1 MIKFIVFCR
10 KTVDLEEKLQGCC
23 IFSIKE
29 PRSLCTFTLLQT
41 STKPYMKFVWSKSNK
56 WSLFLSWASLILCL
70 RDITE
75 TLTIVFRLIFHEASL
90 SACPLF
96 TVLIL
101 TLENVAFRRRKE
113 TQIPVSLQ
121 SRQIKESY
129 MLLKCVG
136 RLKCCTEIDCSTDSN
151 NDELS
156 YYVPAWFWM
165 RNMTVGFSDPFLLYN
180 LVVQTLH
187 FISSERVEKRHF
199 RFLSCWSSFC
209 EETRFCCHKPFKIT

>member
-29 PRSLCTFTLLQT
+29 PRSLCTFTPLQT
-41 STKPYMKFVWSKSNK
+41 FTKPYMKFVWSKSNK
-56 WSLFLSWASLILCL
+56 WSLFLSWASYRYNGNLNNRVTLNLPWSFSLCMPP
-70 RDITE
+70 
-75 TLTIVFRLIFHEASL
+75 FYCSNFKSL
-90 SACPLF
+90 EKVP
-96 TVLIL
+96 
-101 TLENVAFRRRKE
+101 FRRRKE

-165 RNMTVGFSDPFLLYN
+165 RNMTFLFSDPFLLYI

-187 FISSERVEKRHF
+187 FISSERVKKRLF
-199 RFLSCWSSFC
+199 RFLSCRRSFC
-209 EETRFCCHKPFKIT
+209 EETRFCCRKPFKIT